1 MRNYLLVLLFFFTAS
16 QILANQTTN
25 KVDYLIPNKIKDLY
39 HTSPSVKMT
48 GLLDERVIINLEKR
62 LLNIDTAILLSGF
75 VHRPGSQSW
84 IGEHVGKFL
93 YYAANSYRYSQDR
106 RIKKLMDDVVRKY
119 IATQLPNGY
128 LGTYLPEKYWKS
140 WDVWAHKYAIIGLL
154 QYYSVTGNPQALK
167 TAIKAADLIC
177 RVFGDQEG
185 QLDLNNAGYQKG
197 MASGSIL
204 EPMIDLYRYTGNQK
218 YLNFAKY
225 IFSVWETET
234 GPKIFSTLQK
244 YGTVTKIANAKSYE
258 MLSCFVG
265 ILKYYRLTGEKGLL
279 KPMENAWEDITKHHL
294 YITGTTSS
302 DEVFKEDHFLPA
314 DSISQMGEGCVT
326 TTWVQFNEQLLMI
339 TGAHKYVEEIEKSFY
354 NHLLAAQ
361 SPVTGCV
368 SFYTLL
374 QGPKTYK
381 CDDGQSCCLSS
392 ISRGISMIPDM
403 VCGKIN
409 GIFSVLVYEP
419 GNMRDSIKAIDG
431 EKIGLNI
438 KSNSDFPISG
448 DIKYLVNPSKTKQFK
463 IKFNIPSWST
473 DFSITINDE
482 KQSKIIEEDFY
493 IVNRVWKKSDVV
505 KIHFNMPISTIYG
518 APTYKEKI
526 AFKKGPQVLAMDIGL
541 NLTLADTIGYQ
552 LNANW
557 LKYPENSTNNLPVT
571 WIGKQAYLINLQIAN
586 KSNSILLVPFA
597 DAGQQGA
604 FQKVWLPISEI
615 RKN

>member
-1 MRNYLLVLLFFFTAS
+1 
-16 QILANQTTN
+16 
-25 KVDYLIPNKIKDLY
+25 
-39 HTSPSVKMT
+39 
-48 GLLDERVIINLEKR
+48 
-62 LLNIDTAILLSGF
+62 LLNIYLAY
-75 VHRPGSQSW
+75 
-84 IGEHVGKFL
+84 GKQKLVQNFL
-93 YYAANSYRYSQDR
+93 
-106 RIKKLMDDVVRKY
+106 
-119 IATQLPNGY
+119 
-128 LGTYLPEKYWKS
+128 
-140 WDVWAHKYAIIGLL
+140 
-154 QYYSVTGNPQALK
+154 ALYK
-167 TAIKAADLIC
+167 
-177 RVFGDQEG
+177 
-185 QLDLNNAGYQKG
+185 
-197 MASGSIL
+197 
-204 EPMIDLYRYTGNQK
+204 
-218 YLNFAKY
+218 
-225 IFSVWETET
+225 
-234 GPKIFSTLQK
+234 K

-265 ILKYYRLTGEKGLL
+265 ILKYYRLTREKGFL
-279 KPMENAWEDITKHHL
+279 KPLENAWEDITKNHL

-302 DEVFKEDHFLPA
+302 DEVFKEDHFLLA

-448 DIKYLVNPSKTKQFK
+448 
-463 IKFNIPSWST
+463 
-473 DFSITINDE
+473 
-482 KQSKIIEEDFY
+482 
-493 IVNRVWKKSDVV
+493 
-505 KIHFNMPISTIYG
+505 

-557 LKYPENSTNNLPVT
+557 LKYPVNSTNNLPVK
-571 WIGKQAYLINLQIAN
+571 WIGKQAYLINLQTTK

-597 DAGQQGA
+597 DAGQQGT